1 MRIGITCYPTY
12 GGSGTVATELG
23 KALALRG
30 HKIHFISYS
39 LPYRL
44 SEFNENVSF
53 HEVSMMS
60 YPLFEYPPY
69 SLALSAKMAEVVEE
83 NDLELLHV
91 HYALPH
97 AASAYLTKQMLGDR
111 PKVITTLHGTD
122 ITIVGHDESYFRITK
137 FSIDQSDGITT
148 VSDFLKRETER
159 RFQIQTPIQVIPNFI
174 DPERFN
180 RSRCHCA
187 RSVFAEQGE
196 KIVVHISN
204 FRPVKRVEDVVSI
217 FALIHA
223 KVPSKLL
230 MVGDGPLRATALRTA
245 ENLGISSDT
254 VFLGKQNDVSEI
266 LSLADIFLLPSEN
279 ESFGL
284 SALEAMSCQVPV
296 IATNAGGLP
305 EVVDHGHTGWLE
317 EVGDVGAMA
326 EHAIQLLRDDDLR
339 EEMGRNARQVALDR
353 FHQDKIIDMYEKYY
367 ETVLFCHSERA

>member
-111 PKVITTLHGTD
+111 PKVITSLHGTD

-159 RFQIQTPIQVIPNFI
+159 RFQIQTPIQVIPNFV

-187 RSVFAEQGE
+187 RSVFAEPDE

-204 FRPVKRVEDVVSI
+204 FRPVKRVEDVVLI

-223 KVPSKLL
+223 QIPSKLL

-266 LSLADIFLLPSEN
+266 LSLADVFLLPSEN

-305 EVVDHGHTGWLE
+305 EVVDHGYTGWLE
-317 EVGDVGAMA
+317 EVGDVEAMA
-326 EHAIQLLRDDDLR
+326 ERAIQLLRDDDLR
-339 EEMGRNARQVALDR
+339 EEMGQNARQVVLDR
-353 FHQDKIIDMYEKYY
+353 FHQDKIINMYEKYY